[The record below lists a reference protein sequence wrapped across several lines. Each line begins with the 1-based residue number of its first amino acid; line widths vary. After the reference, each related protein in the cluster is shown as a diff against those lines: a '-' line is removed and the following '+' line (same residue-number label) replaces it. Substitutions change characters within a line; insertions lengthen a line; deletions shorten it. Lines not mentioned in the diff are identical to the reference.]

1 MFTDQ
6 AEKQHQKEATA
17 YCQINYGPESD
28 VATSTGNSTTAKA
41 NRKKLVCLNVPFK
54 CSK

>member
-6 AEKQHQKEATA
+6 AENQHQKEATA

-41 NRKKLVCLNVPFK
+41 NRKKHLCV
-54 CSK
+54 